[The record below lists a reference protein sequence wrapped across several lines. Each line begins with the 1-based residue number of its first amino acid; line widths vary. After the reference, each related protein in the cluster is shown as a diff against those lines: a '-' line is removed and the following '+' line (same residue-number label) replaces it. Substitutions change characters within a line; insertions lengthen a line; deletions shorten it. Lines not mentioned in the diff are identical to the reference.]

1 MVGNRT
7 AQRRLKGNFLI
18 ANVIQEPTNQ
28 ALSESCQPSE
38 MLK

>member
-7 AQRRLKGNFLI
+7 AQSWLGNFLI